1 MGLSLWR
8 TVQIV
13 YILGKPYL
21 KIIPRHQQE
30 LEVKEMGLEK
40 SPELPPPDGIIRE
53 IFDASMSQNTQISVT
68 KKIRERLGIEK
79 GDILFV
85 QILKVISP
93 TGDEKYA
100 WKGVNTL
107 PESGEVV
114 SEEEKQEGN

>member
-1 MGLSLWR
+1 
-8 TVQIV
+8 
-13 YILGKPYL
+13 
-21 KIIPRHQQE
+21 
-30 LEVKEMGLEK
+30 MGLEK